1 MYVTGVWH
9 HFMSQGEAMPEKSIL
24 DALSRAGVRSYA
36 ADPLEPAGRG
46 MLFFDKITQ
55 RLCHFLREASR
66 RGLERI
72 LAVALSNSALA
83 ERGAWQLLQAGASDV
98 FAWDHSTDPAQEV
111 AARFERWE
119 HVDEIVQSPLVK
131 KNLAGQSPAW
141 IRALRQVVE
150 IARFTDAFVL
160 VTGESGTGKELIARL
175 IHTLDSRPNKRDLV
189 VSDCTTIVP
198 ELSGSE
204 FFGHERG
211 AFTGAD
217 RARDGAFALA
227 DGGTLFL
234 DEVGELPLNLQA
246 ELLRVA
252 QERTYKRVGGNT
264 WRNTDFRLV
273 CATNR
278 DLIEEQ
284 TRGRFRRDLYYRIA
298 SWTRRLPPLRERRD
312 DIPLLTKYF
321 IEQLRPDNPP
331 DLDDVVLD
339 YLLAR
344 DYPGN
349 VRDLKQLVTRIVQRH
364 VGPGPVTAGDIP
376 EDERPD
382 PVDEMKGWRDE
393 GLEGAIRLAIASGA
407 TLKEIERVAGELAER
422 IVIEEEQGNLQ
433 RAAARLGVS
442 DRALQM
448 RRAARRQNGDAKSA
462 AENFH
467 PEPTAPPQAADP
479 ELSLSPTRPPDAAR
493 ARRNRKE
500 SFLPPPFGPPVRA
513 DQNVAHPTYQRERSV
528 AEPGDQ
534 SGPVARASHRR
545 NFPDAE

>member
-1 MYVTGVWH
+1 
-9 HFMSQGEAMPEKSIL
+9 
-24 DALSRAGVRSYA
+24 
-36 ADPLEPAGRG
+36 
-46 MLFFDKITQ
+46 
-55 RLCHFLREASR
+55 
-66 RGLERI
+66 
-72 LAVALSNSALA
+72 
-83 ERGAWQLLQAGASDV
+83 
-98 FAWDHSTDPAQEV
+98 
-111 AARFERWE
+111 
-119 HVDEIVQSPLVK
+119 VQSPLVK

-141 IRALRQVVE
+141 IRALRQVIE
-150 IARFTDAFVL
+150 IARFTDASVL
-160 VTGESGTGKELIARL
+160 IMGESGTGKELVARL
-175 IHTLDSRPNKRDLV
+175 IHTLDPRPNKSDLV

-217 RARDGAFALA
+217 RERDGAFALA

-234 DEVGELPLNLQA
+234 DEVGELPLSLQA

-264 WRNTDFRLV
+264 WRKTDFRLV

-298 SWTRRLPPLRERRD
+298 SWTGLLPPLRERRE

-321 IEQLRPDNPP
+321 IEQLQPDNPL

-339 YLLAR
+339 YLLTR

-364 VGPGPVTAGDIP
+364 VGPGPVTVGDIP
-376 EDERPD
+376 EGERPG
-382 PVDEMKGWRDE
+382 VVGEMKGWRDE
-393 GLEGAIRLAIASGA
+393 GLEGVVRLAIASGVP
-407 TLKEIERVAGELAER
+407 LKEIERVAGELAER

-433 RAAARLGVS
+433 RAAARLGVT

-462 AENFH
+462 AENSR
-467 PEPTAPPQAADP
+467 PEP
-479 ELSLSPTRPPDAAR
+479 
-493 ARRNRKE
+493 KE
-500 SFLPPPFGPPVRA
+500 SPRGKGLLSI
-513 DQNVAHPTYQRERSV
+513 H
-528 AEPGDQ
+528 
-534 SGPVARASHRR
+534 
-545 NFPDAE
+545 